1 MRLSLV
7 GYVYDTCDLLCTR
20 SQPSSLPHLVTF
32 PEFGNS
38 ALRLQST
45 HQATGS
51 LVGIGVETLS
61 QLLQPVDIMSSR
73 RKTAV
78 VAATENPKLG
88 LSTTDLSSSSKRDEA
103 KISYKRI
110 KRLELMAIL

>member
-61 QLLQPVDIMSSR
+61 QLPQPVGAR
-73 RKTAV
+73 RLS
-78 VAATENPKLG
+78 ATENQKLG